1 MSDPDETT
9 GGEQQEEYPGPQPD
23 DDDDRSSGPA
33 EHVPGSQKGVGRPQ
47 PEERAAPAS
56 GPPA

>member
-9 GGEQQEEYPGPQPD
+9 GGEQQEEYPGPQP

-47 PEERAAPAS
+47 PEEGAAPAS